1 MDIQENINDVLD
13 ERIVLHEYIL
23 NKRKNDKKYDKF
35 SIIVEEQRLIEV
47 KLMKELINDKFKE
60 YLYVKYTKLHKMS
73 YCEKPIG

>member
-13 ERIVLHEYIL
+13 ERIVLYEYIL

-60 YLYVKYTKLHKMS
+60 YRG
-73 YCEKPIG
+73 EF

>member
-60 YLYVKYTKLHKMS
+60 YRGEL
-73 YCEKPIG
+73 

>member
-47 KLMKELINDKFKE
+47 KLIKELINDKFKE
-60 YLYVKYTKLHKMS
+60 YRG
-73 YCEKPIG
+73 EF

>member
-47 KLMKELINDKFKE
+47 KLMKELINDRFKE
-60 YLYVKYTKLHKMS
+60 YRG
-73 YCEKPIG
+73 EF

>member
-60 YLYVKYTKLHKMS
+60 YRG
-73 YCEKPIG
+73 EF